1 MRAPTH
7 GHRGDEGFNMT
18 PMIDIVFL
26 LIIFFVVTMQIKE
39 YETPPQDVD
48 LPVASTGEPMLEE
61 DVRRVVVTVMPAEV
75 EGLPERIV
83 VAGDTVSKQRL
94 REIIDFEASAAR
106 TARGGQKLEVRV
118 RCDRRVPYRLVEP
131 ILVICA
137 SQNVWKVTF
146 AVMGGD

>member
-7 GHRGDEGFNMT
+7 AHRGDEGVNMT

-39 YETPPQDVD
+39 YEAPPEDVD
-48 LPVASTGEPMLEE
+48 LPMASTGEPMPRDEI
-61 DVRRVVVTVMPAEV
+61 RRVVVTVLPATADGPSEQ
-75 EGLPERIV
+75 II
-83 VAGDTVSKQRL
+83 VAGDVVSKEQL
-94 REIIDFEASAAR
+94 RDIIAQEADVAA
-106 TARGGQKLEVRV
+106 ASGDQKLEVRV

-146 AVMGGD
+146 AVMGDD